1 MAAEQQGMVL
11 PPPPLPEESAH
22 EDASVED
29 SDTEWDEDESEG
41 LPAST
46 PGTVYRVAG
55 ATDAGARTGSS
66 SAPRDMTALKAT
78 YRAYAS
84 GRPGTAAAFS
94 DKRERSASPVELAT
108 SYGCFSV
115 CRRPRARRPSR
126 KNSTSS
132 LRGLRESW
140 QRAVQNTGDIPALEA
155 ERAILRL
162 MSAVEEEWN
171 KPGGRAATVQIN
183 GIGIDLSDLQN
194 DVRAPGPDPDATA
207 ADGDAN
213 DGGASSGLLR
223 TGGWPFRANEHD
235 AVRHLGREMLLQCLR
250 VRGWRVD
257 QSVQVALRFMRF
269 RRNADWSL
277 YFRARDV
284 LRPLRT
290 GMASLLPGRDR
301 FGRAMIYVKPRFL
314 DPALCPVEYFQQSAC
329 YCIQEA
335 NRDPV
340 VQSKGVVIV
349 VDTSGTGLMTLGNY
363 TYEDLRRGALMFNCY
378 PSRVRHT
385 YIVHASGTMYASVK
399 AILAMMRPV
408 TRAKVTFV
416 SEDLSE
422 LHEAIDPKLLPPEM
436 GGVDGYDEWWQ
447 KYVDERLSAEGR
459 EQREVAEGGGGSN
472 GSPAL
477 PPPVERP
484 RRRSTARSRSLE
496 RTPPPLEERGG
507 DGSTGLPLPGL

>member
-1 MAAEQQGMVL
+1 MAAEPQGTTRL
-11 PPPPLPEESAH
+11 EESYRKWRAENPAH
-22 EDASVED
+22 NEANGAE
-29 SDTEWDEDESEG
+29 SDNEWDEDEMEG
-41 LPAST
+41 QPAAV
-46 PGTVYRVAG
+46 P
-55 ATDAGARTGSS
+55 DAVRGRGSS
-66 SAPRDMTALKAT
+66 PSETRDMAALKAT

-84 GRPGTAAAFS
+84 GRAGTAGPSVFS
-94 DKRERSASPVELAT
+94 DKRERSASPVELAS
-108 SYGCFSV
+108 SYGCFSA
-115 CRRPRARRPSR
+115 CRGPRTRRPSR
-126 KNSTSS
+126 KSTSS

-140 QRAVQNTGDIPALEA
+140 QRAVQNTGDVPTMEA
-155 ERAILRL
+155 DRAILRL
-162 MSAVEEEWN
+162 IAIVEEEWN
-171 KPGGRAATVQIN
+171 KPGGRAATIQIN

-194 DVRAPGPDPDATA
+194 DVRAQGPDAA
-207 ADGDAN
+207 MADGSRGES
-213 DGGASSGLLR
+213 GGGDESSLLR
-223 TGGWPFRANEHD
+223 TGGWPFRTNEQE

-284 LRPLRT
+284 VRPLRT

-301 FGRAMIYVKPRFL
+301 LGRAMIYVKPRFL
-314 DPALCPVEYFQQSAC
+314 DPEVCPVEYFQQSAC

-349 VDTSGTGLMTLGNY
+349 VDTTGTGLMTLGNY

-399 AILAMMRPV
+399 AIMAMMRPV

-416 SEDLSE
+416 SDDLSE
-422 LHEAIDPKLLPPEM
+422 LHAAIDPKLLPPEM

-447 KYVDERLSAEGR
+447 KYVDERLTAEAR
-459 EQREVAEGGGGSN
+459 EQRIEGAVSTGVAQS
-472 GSPAL
+472 SVAL

-484 RRRSTARSRSLE
+484 RRRSAARSRSLE
-496 RTPPPLEERGG
+496 RTPPPLN
-507 DGSTGLPLPGL
+507 DPPSPLRAGTAIGIAGM